1 MKVSLWDILSTILFA
16 AWLVMS
22 AAFLIIYRDPASQF
36 NPFPPRTQ
44 AAITY
49 EAEFTTTQ
57 VVLPD
62 IWTPL
67 PEEED
72 AGIESDEDY
81 ELVEGLDIEEEESS
95 GIPTNTPV
103 LIITPRSSSSATG
116 QTPVQRNYGVIL
128 PTKSPLDAVSPVD
141 EEDQALTVIAPVGVF
156 DNTWQNIQSIPIFS
170 WTYSGSVQ
178 DIDHFQLYFGTKQ
191 NGKLTIRTAKMNY
204 SWKAVKSGIYY
215 LRLVAVGKTGKILGK
230 PAYFLFKFDNT
241 PPSDPDGF
249 VTISEGDTAY
259 PYFEWAE
266 STDANSGMNGGY
278 AGYSIYQGLEKKCG
292 KAVAFT
298 ADTHWTPVTPVDT
311 GTTQYFCVRAY
322 DAVGNFSK
330 WVGPV
335 AYTRSN

>member
-1 MKVSLWDILSTILFA
+1 MST
-16 AWLVMS
+16 
-22 AAFLIIYRDPASQF
+22 AFVIIYRDPASQF
-36 NPFPPRTQ
+36 NPFPPRTI
-44 AAITY
+44 AVVLTEEEITS
-49 EAEFTTTQ
+49 TP
-57 VVLPD
+57 VVLPE

-72 AGIESDEDY
+72 AGMESDSAGEI
-81 ELVEGLDIEEEESS
+81 LEESNPEPS
-95 GIPTNTPV
+95 DSGGIPTKTPV
-103 LIITPRSSSSATG
+103 LIITPRPGSSSTG
-116 QTPVQRNYGVIL
+116 QSPVQRNYGVIL
-128 PTKSPLDAVSPVD
+128 PTKSPLDPVSPVE
-141 EEDQALTVIAPVGVF
+141 EEDQKLTIIAPVGVF

-191 NGKLTIRTAKMNY
+191 NGKLTIRTTKMNY

-215 LRLVAVGKTGKILGK
+215 LRLVAVGKNGKILGK

-241 PPSDPDGF
+241 PPSEPENF
-249 VTISEGDTAY
+249 KTISDGDTAY
-259 PYFEWAE
+259 PYFEWVE

-298 ADTHWTPVTPVDT
+298 ADTHWTPVTPVEP
-311 GTTQYFCVRAY
+311 GTTQYFCIRAY
-322 DAVGNFSK
+322 DVVGNFSK
-330 WVGPV
+330 WIGPV